1 MTDDRIHVLPF
12 DLVSRSAE
20 THVAGTAVP
29 RILSHSSALLSSNT
43 IRTSLL
49 HMYHMD
55 SINSNTR
62 VSSTA
67 KETFEMSEMSEIFEM
82 SEMLETCDGPSGAS
96 GSRHPS
102 MIDDVSHQGQDQV
115 GVVMVHHRVVS
126 PMVPRVTTV
135 DSHRQAMVPHRST
148 IDLDR

>member
-67 KETFEMSEMSEIFEM
+67 KETFEMFEMSEIF
-82 SEMLETCDGPSGAS
+82 ETCDGPSGAS

-102 MIDDVSHQGQDQV
+102 MIDDVSHQAQDQV

-135 DSHRQAMVPHRST
+135 DSHRQAHRST